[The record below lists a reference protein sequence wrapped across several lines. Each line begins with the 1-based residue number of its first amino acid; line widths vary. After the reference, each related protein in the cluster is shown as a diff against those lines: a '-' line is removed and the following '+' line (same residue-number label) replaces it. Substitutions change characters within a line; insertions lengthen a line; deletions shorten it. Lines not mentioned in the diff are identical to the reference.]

1 MIIRKRS
8 DFSTS
13 LEMQLQN
20 RKNSNDKKIL
30 IDNLRELADILE
42 NENPSILNIGFQ
54 MSYKHNVPFLIL
66 EIDE

>member
-8 DFSTS
+8 DFSST
-13 LEMQLQN
+13 LELQLQN
-20 RKNSNDKKIL
+20 KNNSTDKKLL

-42 NENPSILNIGFQ
+42 SENPTILNIGFQ